1 MKKQAFFF
9 TIIIITAL
17 LSSCKPNTAKE
28 EAKAPATLS
37 EALVGQWRNLTIEVE
52 QLTVNGSDSTRLF
65 RADSSN
71 WESTLGIRPIR
82 TYFNQDGSFRSEHYN
97 LADSLVLNPTGA
109 WKFVND
115 DLLEMITT
123 APFQDTTFCRTLI
136 MGDTVRF
143 DCMVDWDGDGQKDDR
158 YIGVQK
164 RFKE

>member
-1 MKKQAFFF
+1 MKKQAYFFA
-9 TIIIITAL
+9 IIAITAL
-17 LSSCKPNTAKE
+17 LPSCKPTPAKE
-28 EAKAPATLS
+28 ALKAPTTLS

-52 QLTVNGSDSTRLF
+52 QLTVHDSDSTSLF
-65 RADSSN
+65 RVDSSN
-71 WESTLGIRPIR
+71 WEAKLGIRPIR
-82 TYFNQDGSFRSEHYN
+82 TYFNADGSFRSEHYN
-97 LADSLVLNPTGA
+97 LADSLVLNPTGT

-123 APFQDTTFCRTLI
+123 APFQDTTFCRTLL

-143 DCMVDWDGDGQKDDR
+143 DCMVDWDQDGQKDDR